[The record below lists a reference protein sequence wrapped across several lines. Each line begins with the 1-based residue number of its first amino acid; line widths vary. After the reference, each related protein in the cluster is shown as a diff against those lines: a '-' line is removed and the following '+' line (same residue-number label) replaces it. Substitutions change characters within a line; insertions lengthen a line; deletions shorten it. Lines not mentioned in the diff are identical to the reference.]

1 MQAKQKNI
9 LIGILLLGLIILA
22 ATLILSNNN
31 DNNNAAK
38 AQDDPT
44 PDNTDSVPT
53 EPPFFSGDRA
63 LEYAE
68 MIMEFGPH
76 VTGSEEILLVG
87 DAIIEQL
94 EADNWEV
101 VTVEFEHVA
110 EGVAF
115 PVRNIIAMKGEGPIT
130 MLASH
135 YDSRML
141 ADNDPDPE
149 NRDLPVPGANDGASS
164 SSALLEF
171 ATIIDEHYELNEQIW
186 LVFFDAEDNGRIPG
200 WNWIEGSRYMANNLE
215 AELDV
220 TPEDFRL
227 MILFDLI
234 GERDPEGTDDEG
246 LVNGQR
252 FPQEGYSLSNA
263 PEQTEAIWAIAAEQG
278 YEEIFVPE
286 PRGNITDDHIPFIER
301 GIPAVDIIDLD
312 YPSWHTIG
320 DTLDKLSAV
329 SLGRVGEVVELYLL
343 ETEVIKVITE

>member
-9 LIGILLLGLIILA
+9 LIGILLLGLIGLTT
-22 ATLILSNNN
+22 TLILSN
-31 DNNNAAK
+31 DNNNDAAK
-38 AQDDPT
+38 AQDDLTPT
-44 PDNTDSVPT
+44 HTDSDPT

-76 VTGSEEILLVG
+76 VTGSEEILLLG

-94 EADNWEV
+94 EAHNWEV

-115 PVRNIIAMKGEGPIT
+115 PARNIIAMKGEGPIT

-135 YDSRML
+135 YDSRMR
-141 ADNDPDPE
+141 ADNDPDPA
-149 NRDLPVPGANDGASS
+149 NHDLPVPGANDGASS

-171 ATIIDEHYELNEQIW
+171 ATTIDEHYELNEQIW

-200 WNWIEGSRYMANNLE
+200 WDWIEGSRYMANNLE

-234 GERDPEGTDDEG
+234 GERDPEGIEDEG

-252 FPQEGYSLSNA
+252 FPQEGYSLVNA
-263 PEQTEAIWAIAAEQG
+263 PDQTEAIWAIAAELG

-286 PRGNITDDHIPFIER
+286 PRGNITDDHVPFIER

-343 ETEVIKVITE
+343 ETEVIKVIIE